1 MSNTL
6 LDIYIRTLVSK
17 VNSSHNTYI
26 PPTIDLIFDGGAFN
40 GGMGLGVAMYL
51 KELEKTNRIKVKR
64 VSGCSIGSLI
74 ALYYLTNINYDI
86 NKMFLA
92 MRKCFK
98 QKFDLTQYSVC
109 VRDFIFNNMTDDLSN
124 INNALHITYYD
135 SVLGKQMVVNNF
147 ESREHLLE
155 CIIRSS
161 HLPFIANREF
171 KYENRYLDGI
181 SPHVFRDRKR
191 PAIFVMIVTRFNFHR
206 VLNVNDEDNVNERLL
221 IGINDID
228 KLFTSGKSQMCSY
241 YNEWSLLS
249 TISLRIRELIFLYII
264 ISIEICSSIYKIIPV
279 HIKEYNIFTRVTKIG
294 YSIYEDIIFNRIK

>member
-1 MSNTL
+1 
-6 LDIYIRTLVSK
+6 
-17 VNSSHNTYI
+17 
-26 PPTIDLIFDGGAFN
+26 
-40 GGMGLGVAMYL
+40 
-51 KELEKTNRIKVKR
+51 
-64 VSGCSIGSLI
+64 
-74 ALYYLTNINYDI
+74 
-86 NKMFLA
+86 
-92 MRKCFK
+92 
-98 QKFDLTQYSVC
+98 
-109 VRDFIFNNMTDDLSN
+109 
-124 INNALHITYYD
+124 
-135 SVLGKQMVVNNF
+135 MVVNNF

-161 HLPFIANREF
+161 HVPFISNREF